1 MNYDWSWGVF
11 LEPSLDG
18 VHSYLQMLVIGAG
31 WTLALAACAWTI
43 ALSLGS
49 VIGTWRCVNSR
60 PLRLIATVYV
70 EIFRNIPLL
79 VQLFLWY
86 FVVPEFL
93 PSRLSEA
100 IKQLP
105 HPLGA
110 FWLAVLA
117 MGCYGAARLA
127 ETLRAGIQSLPRG
140 QLQAARALG
149 LNEFQA
155 YRHVILPEAFRII
168 LPPMTSEMMGTI
180 KYSSV
185 ALTIGLLELTGQAR
199 SMSDF
204 SFHIFEAF
212 CAATLG
218 YLVINGVLS
227 QGMRLL
233 ERRVAVPGMI
243 GAAPHDEL

>member
-18 VHSYLQMLVIGAG
+18 SRDYLQMLFVGAG
-31 WTLALAACAWTI
+31 WTLMLATCAWTI
-43 ALSLGS
+43 ALLLGS
-49 VIGTWRCVNSR
+49 LIGTWRCVSSK
-60 PLRLIATVYV
+60 PLKLVATIYV
-70 EIFRNIPLL
+70 EVFRNIPLL

-93 PSRLSEA
+93 PRSLGLA

-105 HPLGA
+105 HPWSA

-127 ETLRAGIQSLPRG
+127 ETLRSGIESLPRG
-140 QLQAARALG
+140 QLQAARAMG
-149 LNEFQA
+149 LNEFQC
-155 YRHVILPEAFRII
+155 YRHIILPEAFRII
-168 LPPMTSEMMGTI
+168 LPPMTSEMMGAI

-185 ALTIGLLELTGQAR
+185 ALTVGLLELTGQAR
-199 SMSDF
+199 SMADF

-212 CAATLG
+212 CAATIG
-218 YLVINGVLS
+218 YLVINGAVS

-243 GAAPHDEL
+243 GAAPKGEV

>member
-1 MNYDWSWGVF
+1 MNYDWTWSVF

-18 VHSYLQMLVIGAG
+18 QHNYLQMLFIGAG
-31 WTLALAACAWTI
+31 WTLMLAGAAWTI
-43 ALSLGS
+43 ALLLGS
-49 VIGTWRCVNSR
+49 LIGTWRCVSHRGLNAVAM
-60 PLRLIATVYV
+60 LYV
-70 EIFRNIPLL
+70 EVFRNIPLL

-93 PSRLSEA
+93 PADWSRA

-105 HPLGA
+105 FPWGA
-110 FWLAVLA
+110 YWLAVMA

-127 ETLRAGIQSLPRG
+127 ETLRSGIESLPPG

-149 LNEFQA
+149 LTEYQA
-155 YRHVILPEAFRII
+155 YRHIILPEAYRII
-168 LPPMTSEMMGTI
+168 LPPLTSELMGTI

-185 ALTIGLLELTGQAR
+185 ALTVGLLELTGQAR
-199 SMSDF
+199 SMSEYT
-204 SFHIFEAF
+204 FHIFEAF
-212 CAATLG
+212 CAATLA
-218 YLVINGVLS
+218 YLLINGVVS

-243 GAAPHDEL
+243 GAAVADEI